1 MHPASFLRHGFFPPL
16 LPLSS
21 IFQTDR
27 PFVQPIITRKILAK
41 KPHLLFLL
49 LQNTRLISTK
59 LKHILF
65 SFRPTIYS
73 SLVVRVI
80 LLDLPC
86 TTRVFLAPFIGRPFF
101 NGPFHHHHLAQGKEV
116 EASTRTNF
124 SGFFSSLP
132 FPPYLIPSSLPPSSF
147 LQLYSLAR
155 QKEEEVFRTPASS
168 RCSTFQSTRFPASER
183 RMLLDRRGSTES
195 RARFRPSKLTPL
207 VFFCDG

>member
-21 IFQTDR
+21 ISQTDR

-132 FPPYLIPSSLPPSSF
+132 FPPYLIPSSLPRLRSSS
-147 LQLYSLAR
+147 Y
-155 QKEEEVFRTPASS
+155 TPLRDRRRR
-168 RCSTFQSTRFPASER
+168 RCSGLPPRPAAPLSSPRDFQLRNEECYWIAADPP
-183 RMLLDRRGSTES
+183 S
-195 RARFRPSKLTPL
+195 RARGSDR
-207 VFFCDG
+207 VN